1 MKTIQDLKIELNK
14 EIQRNIENYSS
25 WNGNRIKKYAIIQ
38 LENTKEYILSRINQA
53 EYKMSGIKDKVEDV
67 D

>member
-38 LENTKEYILSRINQA
+38 LENTKEYILRKINQA